1 MINVYEKSTRLH
13 WLIVTIVTDF
23 CVSWD
28 AKAQIRV
35 SMWLQYRSHMQNHR
49 PLFNPLRAQSKEMD
63 SAALGAIN
71 TACLAEANNFMSI
84 TKVS

>member
-1 MINVYEKSTRLH
+1 
-13 WLIVTIVTDF
+13 
-23 CVSWD
+23 
-28 AKAQIRV
+28 
-35 SMWLQYRSHMQNHR
+35 MWLQYRSHMQNHR